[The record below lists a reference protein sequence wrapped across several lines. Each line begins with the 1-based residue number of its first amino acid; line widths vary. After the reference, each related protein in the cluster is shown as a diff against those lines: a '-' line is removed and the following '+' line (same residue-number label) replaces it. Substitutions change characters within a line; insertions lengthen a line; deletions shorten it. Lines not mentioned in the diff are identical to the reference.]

1 MERSKEAVMKVS
13 RSGLKAKGKMVVVA
27 TGALLMAAGCSD
39 IDEASGQGLR
49 AGVRAQTV
57 ARVSPAAASAQ
68 AVKSVLPSAQVYQRG
83 ARISRLYGAAMAEGA
98 TTEVAAEAFKVKVA
112 SVLGAVAADLQ
123 PAGAAGTRAVSA
135 QEAQPV
141 DLMVDKSTGTAKF
154 KLYRYAQ
161 VRGGIPVYGAGLAT
175 LVKNSDNH
183 PVVSA
188 TSTLRDLK
196 DFAVAAGA
204 SAAAHVAIDPAKS
217 VASLRPITDSA
228 GKALPLPK
236 SLARY
241 SEPELVI
248 FAGVGDEVVSP
259 RLAMQY
265 VGENDDPAGK
275 WLFIADAATADI
287 LYNASQV
294 VAANVSG
301 TVKGNATSG
310 FVASECAAEVAT
322 AFPYAKVST
331 PSATGFTSS
340 TGYFYLANSGTDPV
354 AVSSPINGGNYIDV
368 IDDAG
373 ASEDLT
379 MTVTPP
385 NAANFMHNQANTQ
398 ALVRA
403 QTNAYVAANRVRDF
417 VVGYLPTYPTIG
429 TQTGFPVHANGPTS
443 AYCPGNAWY
452 FFDGHILL
460 CQQSSWVTNTAF
472 GSVVYHEYG
481 HHVVQMGT
489 SVGNYGPYGEGM
501 ADTISALVAEEPRMA
516 IGWNLN
522 DCNSWLRTADND
534 CRFDAD
540 TCTTNCGS
548 ESHDCGR
555 LISGIVWDIRSRLMA
570 THPSDYRD
578 LVNALVLSSIPMHS
592 DWTIDGA
599 IAVDMLNLDDDDG
612 NLDNGTP
619 HRIEICGAFAEHG
632 IECPALVANPCA
644 SHCTNPDVITWTNSY
659 QSGTLGTGT
668 ICRETTQAVVGGNC
682 GNLAAGRQLM
692 VNGTPM
698 TCNGQNWTS
707 VPAAEN
713 GGYCI
718 STTAGDYAWAFFT
731 LS

>member
-1 MERSKEAVMKVS
+1 MKVS
-13 RSGLKAKGKMVVVA
+13 RSLFKSKSKVVVVA
-27 TGALLMAAGCSD
+27 TGALLMSAACND
-39 IDEASGQGLR
+39 IDEASGQGIVR

-57 ARVSPAAASAQ
+57 PGASSAAASAQ
-68 AVKSVLPSAQVYQRG
+68 AVRSVLPSAQVYRQG
-83 ARISRLYGAAMAEGA
+83 DRISRLYGANMAEGA
-98 TTEVAAEAFKVKVA
+98 TAEAAAEAFRVKA
-112 SVLGAVAADLQ
+112 AGVLGAVANDLQ
-123 PAGAAGTRAVSA
+123 PAGAAGAKGASA
-135 QEAQPV
+135 QSAPV

-196 DFAVAAGA
+196 DFAPAAA
-204 SAAAHVAIDPAKS
+204 AARAAHVAIDPAKS
-217 VASLRPITDSA
+217 VASLRPITGST

-241 SEPELVI
+241 TEPELVI
-248 FAGVGDEVVSP
+248 YAGAGNEVVPP

-265 VGENDDPAGK
+265 VGENDDPPGK

-287 LYNASQV
+287 LYNVSQV

-310 FVASECAAEVAT
+310 YVASECAAEVAT
-322 AFPYAKVST
+322 AFPYARVST
-331 PSATGFTSS
+331 PSTSGFTSS

-354 AVSSPINGGNYIDV
+354 AVLSRVSGGNYIDV
-368 IDDAG
+368 INDAG
-373 ASEDLT
+373 AGEELT

-385 NAANFMHNQANTQ
+385 NAANFMHNQANTD

-443 AYCPGNAWY
+443 DYCPGNAWY

-501 ADTISALVAEEPRMA
+501 ADTISALVAEDPRMA

-534 CRFDAD
+534 CRFDAG

-555 LISGIVWDIRSRLMA
+555 LISGIVWDIRARLMA

-578 LVNALVLSSIPMHS
+578 IVNALVLSSIPMHS

-619 HRIEICGAFAEHG
+619 HRAEICGGFAEHG
-632 IECPALVANPCA
+632 IQCPGMNPCA
-644 SHCTNPDVITWTNSY
+644 SHCTSPDVITWTGSY
-659 QSGTLGTGT
+659 QSGSLGTGT

-682 GNLAAGRQLM
+682 GNFASGRQLL

-707 VPAAEN
+707 LPAAEN

-718 STTAGDYAWAFFT
+718 TTTSGDYDWAFFT
-731 LS
+731 LW